1 MISFAV
7 MPLLFGRLP
16 VWRDK
21 ANTSSAGRP
30 ARRTLEHTQ
39 VYSLRRSHHCA
50 GDVRVKCVVVVAV
63 LLSTTGIAAAQTSAS
78 QNSLAKGTPI
88 IAQDSLAQNSLAQ
101 NSSAQASPASQPK
114 RTKTAK
120 ASARPLP
127 VVIPQQFAPPQE
139 EYASFPDRA
148 AAAAAAAPSACQT
161 GLGKV
166 AEFKPLPVLVGAG
179 ECGAT
184 DAVLMTSVILPDQSK
199 VAVSPPATLRCPMA
213 QQIADWVRE
222 DVAPSMKK
230 FGPPLRVLDNFDS
243 YSCRGRNNIRAAQ
256 LSEHGKADAID
267 IRDFALADGRE
278 FGLTNTHVDK
288 DWRDAIKTSVCA
300 RFSTVLGPGSDG
312 YHEEHIHL
320 DLAERHNNY
329 KVCQWDVRV
338 PPSAEAQTGTAPADS
353 AVPQGDDEAAIP
365 IDEVPLPRPRPKF
378 AFQQKSTER

>member
-1 MISFAV
+1 MIAFAV

-21 ANTSSAGRP
+21 ANTSSPGRP
-30 ARRTLEHTQ
+30 ARLTLEYMQ
-39 VYSLRRSHHCA
+39 VYSLRRSHHSA

-63 LLSTTGIAAAQTSAS
+63 LLSTTGIAAAQNSVPLAQTS
-78 QNSLAKGTPI
+78 L
-88 IAQDSLAQNSLAQ
+88 AQDSPAQPQ
-101 NSSAQASPASQPK
+101 

-120 ASARPLP
+120 VSARPLP

-148 AAAAAAAPSACQT
+148 AAAAAAVPSACQI

-213 QQIADWVRE
+213 QQVAEWVRE

-278 FGLTNTHVDK
+278 FGLTNVHVDK
-288 DWRDAIKTSVCA
+288 DWRDTIRTSVCA

-320 DLAERHNNY
+320 DLAERRNNY

-338 PPSAEAQTGTAPADS
+338 PPSAEAKTAPADS
-353 AVPQGDDEAAIP
+353 AAPQGDDEAAIP